1 MRYLIPLILGPILFF
16 FPYFFWRYKSKID
29 PEIAA
34 ERNYISPWLLAIFI
48 LFATIYLGTF
58 LAKTSDYLGKA
69 PIVTDDDAIANVA
82 VQTWNFQKYGY
93 PASPTLIRLG
103 TQSQP
108 ILQQKHF
115 DGTRDYYNYGWLY
128 FATAGFFNWI
138 IGDDS
143 IEFFRNF
150 NAWVIVA
157 IGILALLLFSGQ
169 SLLPGTVVLVLASG
183 RMLSSVAPIMSRPD
197 IAVSLAAILFICLS
211 ALAIRK
217 QSSMY
222 WFFAAFWAAT
232 ASTSHLVAWTISL
245 SAFFSW
251 LCSCYLLNSP
261 LSFWKKSF
269 SGLLAGGLSGI
280 FLYLFL
286 MDFRIFDLWNFV
298 SFLNSYLQHPP
309 YLTQLLNGYKSAWTG
324 SHYTFAFAHA
334 GLIGCL
340 FFLVFIRTFRKE
352 DQNQIISACL
362 APALT
367 YIFYLLSLGGYK
379 SLLHP
384 AYGILLYV
392 LGAWLA
398 AAAVFSACLILRTS
412 FPIQRKSAL
421 CYSLNSVALGILL
434 ISFSAMG
441 KYTPPLKKQSIGWT
455 NFSAYEEK
463 VLESIPKGDT
473 VWGAV
478 NLGVKSGSRVQLLDS
493 SVGFALLL
501 HHNPIAWSDLSPS
514 YFIFDYFTLQTYFF
528 SGPARGKDNP
538 LWFLDEVTK
547 TNEQYHLERV
557 VFAPP
562 YGNTFIFRKSNLQSV
577 IPDGIYSNG
586 LEENWRTNDSNWT
599 NIPFEKSAKQLEID
613 SRKMNGLVTTAKE
626 TVRSNLAP
634 GVYLIEVQIS
644 DPAPVKQTGAIVASS
659 GLYFFLDGETR
670 LGQAPILRNQKKTYL
685 IYEHKGDEFF
695 VSYFPGRARD
705 HKEKKY
711 SYVKSIKTSYI
722 GPKFSRQR
730 QIITMPPL
738 ENWSFPEKSERKL
751 ANDLLELKVYDPN
764 QSERY
769 LLAESPWVQ
778 VEIGREYSIEP
789 NVRTYDAPIF
799 FELKDDH
806 EESLLYGEFRNSEST
821 LGFISQKS
829 NRIKIRLWTYN
840 LSQSPIRFEI
850 GKPELHFRSGNIEAI
865 ENLLGCAS
873 GNKVDEKCANV
884 SDDVLKNLDKEMESN
899 Y

>member
-1 MRYLIPLILGPILFF
+1 MFF
-16 FPYFFWRYKSKID
+16 FPYFFWRHRSKTNPGINT
-29 PEIAA
+29 EHNNA
-34 ERNYISPWLLAIFI
+34 NPWLLAFFI
-48 LFATIYLGTF
+48 LFATVYLGTF

-128 FATAGFFNWI
+128 FATAGFFNWT

-150 NAWVIVA
+150 NAWAIVA
-157 IGILALLLFSGQ
+157 IGILALLLFSSQ
-169 SLLPGTVVLVLASG
+169 SLLPGVVVMVLASG

-197 IAVSLAAILFICLS
+197 IAVTLAAILFICLS
-211 ALAIRK
+211 AQAIRK
-217 QSSMY
+217 QSSLY
-222 WFFAAFWAAT
+222 WFLAGFWAAT

-251 LCSCYLLNSP
+251 LCSCYLLNLP
-261 LSFWKKSF
+261 LKFWRKSF
-269 SGLLAGGLSGI
+269 GGLLAGGLSGI
-280 FLYLFL
+280 FLYLYL

-298 SFLNSYLQHPP
+298 NFLNSYLQHPP
-309 YLTQLLNGYKSAWTG
+309 YLTQLLNGYKSAWGG
-324 SHYTFAFAHA
+324 SQYTFAFAHA

-340 FFLVFIRTFRKE
+340 FFLAFIRTFRKE
-352 DQNQIISACL
+352 DRNQILSACL
-362 APALT
+362 APTLT
-367 YIFYLLSLGGYK
+367 YIFYLLSLGAYK

-398 AAAVFSACLILRTS
+398 GAATFSASLIIRTS
-412 FPIQRKSAL
+412 FPIERKSAL
-421 CYSLNSVALGILL
+421 SNCLNFATLGILL

-455 NFSAYEEK
+455 RFSAYEEK

-501 HHNPIAWSDLSPS
+501 HHNPIAWPDLSPS

-538 LWFLDEVTK
+538 LWFLDEITK
-547 TNEQYHLERV
+547 IDEQYHLERV

-562 YGNTFIFRKSNLQSV
+562 YGNTFIFRKGKQQSF

-586 LEENWRTNDSNWT
+586 LEENWRRNDSDWRK
-599 NIPFEKSAKQLEID
+599 IPFQKSARKLEID
-613 SRKMNGLVTTAKE
+613 SRKMNGLVTSAKE
-626 TVRSNLAP
+626 TVSSKLAP
-634 GVYLIEVQIS
+634 GVYLIEVEIN
-644 DPAPVKQTGAIVASS
+644 DPAPVKQTGAIVVSS

-670 LGQAPILRNQKKTYL
+670 LGQSPLLRYQKKSFL
-685 IYEHKGDEFF
+685 IYEHKGDDFF

-705 HKEKKY
+705 HEDKRH
-711 SYVKSIKTSYI
+711 SYVKSIKTSFI
-722 GPKFSRQR
+722 GPKLSRYR
-730 QIITMPPL
+730 QKVAMPPL
-738 ENWSFPEKSERKL
+738 ENWSFPEKSDRKFVNGIL
-751 ANDLLELKVYDPN
+751 QLKLNEPN
-764 QSERY
+764 QSEKY
-769 LLAESPWVQ
+769 LLAESPWIPL
-778 VEIGREYSIEP
+778 EIGLEYAVEP
-789 NVRTYDAPIF
+789 NVRTFDAPVF
-799 FELKDDH
+799 FELKDDR

-821 LGFISQKS
+821 IGFTSPKS

-840 LSQSPIRFEI
+840 LSSSPIRFEL
-850 GKPELHFRSGNIEAI
+850 GGPDLHFNSGNIESI

-873 GNKVDEKCANV
+873 GIKVDEKCANV
-884 SDDVLKNLDKEMESN
+884 SEDVLKNLDKEMEST